1 VGVVTYRLP
10 MLLAGLWL
18 ALYTALAYDAVAIL
32 GPMLAATPTH

>member
-1 VGVVTYRLP
+1 MTYRLP

-18 ALYTALAYDAVAIL
+18 ALYAALAYDAVTIV